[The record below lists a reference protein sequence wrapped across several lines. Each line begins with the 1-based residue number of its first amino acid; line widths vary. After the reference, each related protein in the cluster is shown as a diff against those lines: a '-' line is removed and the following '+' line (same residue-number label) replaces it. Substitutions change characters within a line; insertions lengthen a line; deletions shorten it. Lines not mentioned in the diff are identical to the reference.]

1 MNPSLAKAFTP
12 GYDEREIVAN
22 PLPIMS
28 TRVLASAIA
37 VRRFRSQIFLAL
49 VALSTSLSAVG
60 CGGGLNLFAK
70 SDDIQLGQQMA
81 AQIAADPQHF
91 PVLNN
96 ATLTNYLQS
105 VENQIVQSPNVANK
119 DFNYK
124 VTVIN
129 DPNTVNAFSIPG
141 GPIYIYTGLLK
152 FIDNESSLAG
162 ILAHETTHADHR
174 HATQLLTKQYGL
186 ELLASVA
193 LGNNSGALSQIV
205 AGLGTQLSVLKFS
218 RDDERDADQNSFYD
232 LLQLPG
238 RPWYP
243 GGAKFFLEKALS
255 QAQSQPGKFE
265 QLFLDHP
272 VDQDRV
278 DRLNALIAKEN
289 VGQPTASQLDAS
301 SYSRYKAMA
310 Q

>member
-1 MNPSLAKAFTP
+1 
-12 GYDEREIVAN
+12 
-22 PLPIMS
+22 MS
-28 TRVLASAIA
+28 ISVFNAVA
-37 VRRFRSQIFLAL
+37 VRRFRAQIVVVFL
-49 VALSTSLSAVG
+49 ALSTSLTTVS
-60 CGGGLNLFAK
+60 CGGGVNLFAK
-70 SDDIQLGQQMA
+70 SDDVQLGQQMA

-96 ATLTNYLQS
+96 ASLTNYLQS
-105 VENQIVQSPNVANK
+105 VENQIVQSPNVTNK

-124 VTVIN
+124 ITIIN

-141 GPIYIYTGLLK
+141 GPIYVYTGLLK
-152 FIDNESSLAG
+152 FIDNESTLAG

-193 LGNNSGALSQIV
+193 LGSNAGVLSQIV
-205 AGLGTQLSVLKFS
+205 ANLGTELSVLKFS

-243 GGAKFFLEKALS
+243 AGAELFLQKALS
-255 QAQSQPGKFE
+255 QAKSQPSKFS
-265 QLFLDHP
+265 QLFQDHP
-272 VDQDRV
+272 LDQDRI
-278 DRLNALIAKEN
+278 DRLNALVAKEN
-289 VGQPTASQLDAS
+289 VGQPTSAQLDATT
-301 SYSRYKAMA
+301 YSRYKAMIP
-310 Q
+310 

>member
-1 MNPSLAKAFTP
+1 MSNRLA
-12 GYDEREIVAN
+12 VS
-22 PLPIMS
+22 PLRRI
-28 TRVLASAIA
+28 RAHVFVVL
-37 VRRFRSQIFLAL
+37 LAL
-49 VALSTSLSAVG
+49 SASTPTMVG
-60 CGGGLNLFAK
+60 CAGGVNLFSK

-96 ATLTNYLQS
+96 PQLTSYLQS
-105 VENQIVQSPNVANK
+105 IENQIVQSPNVTNK
-119 DFNYK
+119 DFNYN
-124 VTVIN
+124 VTIIN

-162 ILAHETTHADHR
+162 ILAHETTHADKR

-186 ELLASVA
+186 ELLASIA
-193 LGNNSGALSQIV
+193 LGNNSGILSQIV
-205 AGLGTQLSVLKFS
+205 AGLGTELSVLKFS
-218 RDDERDADQNSFYD
+218 RDDEREADQNSFYD

-255 QAQSQPGKFE
+255 QAKSQPSKF
-265 QLFLDHP
+265 QALFLDHP
-272 VDQDRV
+272 IDQERI

-289 VGQPTASQLDAS
+289 VGQPTAAQLDAGT
-301 SYSRYKAMA
+301 YSRYKAMV